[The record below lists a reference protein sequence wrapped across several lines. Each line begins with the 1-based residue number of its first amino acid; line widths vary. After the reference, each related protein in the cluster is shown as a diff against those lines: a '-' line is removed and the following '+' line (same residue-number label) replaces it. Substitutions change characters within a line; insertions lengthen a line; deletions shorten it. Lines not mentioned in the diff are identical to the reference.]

1 MPFPHR
7 LRAVILILV
16 AACPWAGRAAAAPA
30 TLRLDPQ
37 ASRVRFDLD
46 ALAHTIHGSLRV
58 VRGEVRFDV
67 DTGEAAGE
75 IVVDA
80 RSAETGNGSRDRT
93 MHAEVLESHQLVR
106 LGAEGDAMDAV
117 LATEDVRDRGLTDP
131 PPDTDPGRLILALG
145 EGRADLT
152 ETLDPGE
159 GHFGTLR
166 HMDQPA
172 IGHRQG
178 QELPRARTWA
188 RSPRTSPCTSGHS

>member
-93 MHAEVLESHQLVR
+93 MHAEVLESQR
-106 LGAEGDAMDAV
+106 YAEIV
-117 LATEDVRDRGLTDP
+117 FVPSRIS
-131 PPDTDPGRLILALG
+131 GRLA
-145 EGRADLT
+145 A
-152 ETLDPGE
+152 PGE
-159 GHFGTLR
+159 SDLELAGTMRIHGGEHPVTLKVHAAVTGTTLKATAPLSVPYVEWGLEDPSNLILRVAKQVDVHLEAQGTL
-166 HMDQPA
+166 
-172 IGHRQG
+172 
-178 QELPRARTWA
+178 E
-188 RSPRTSPCTSGHS
+188 